1 MSTRRHDRT
10 VVMGQPVCTCG
21 TDWPCPE
28 SAEGRWAKLREWLD
42 AEVAYLNAEMPAET
56 VLMQRNLRRQ
66 ARILTGVREHMDEM
80 EGRR

>member
-1 MSTRRHDRT
+1 MCSC
-10 VVMGQPVCTCG
+10 GQLWDAC
-21 TDWPCPE
+21 E
-28 SAEGRWAKLREWLD
+28 RERSAEARWAKLREWLD
-42 AEVAYLNAEMPAET
+42 EQVAYLNAEMPAET